1 MRTFV
6 IAGLA
11 AAAFAVAPVA
21 EAQVT
26 VNGSGSWSS
35 VSDATNDGTPFW
47 DNSSYD
53 GGSCN
58 IGFILLGTAS
68 GCGNA
73 YGNGSAVMGV
83 GASGLEHWAG
93 AMGTHAPFTFSSNQ
107 TLKIT
112 IHGGFAN
119 GSSSVGTFDGSGM
132 TTWMT
137 AKGDAPMV
145 FTVNSSDFLGFFI
158 SNGMLASGCGANTAC
173 SDADGAAL
181 QQHSLFRVGD
191 TYYIGME
198 DRNYGEGNDNDY
210 NDVILQVTAVPE
222 PISMALLGT
231 GLAGMGGMNALR
243 RRRRKQED

>member
-1 MRTFV
+1 MRKLV

-47 DNSSYD
+47 DNSSHD
-53 GGSCN
+53 GASCN

-73 YGNGSAVMGV
+73 YGDGSAVF
-83 GASGLEHWAG
+83 GAGSSGLEHWAG
-93 AMGTHAPFTFSSNQ
+93 AMGTTTPFTFSSNQ

-112 IHGGFAN
+112 IHGGFAADD
-119 GSSSVGTFDGSGM
+119 GSVGTFDGSGF
-132 TTWMT
+132 TTAMIG
-137 AKGDAPMV
+137 KNNAPMV
-145 FTVNSSDFLGFFI
+145 FTVSSSDFLGFFI
-158 SNGMLASGCGANTAC
+158 SNSTLANGCGSNTAC
-173 SDADGAAL
+173 SDADGAML

-198 DRNYGEGNDNDY
+198 DRNFGEGNDNDY
-210 NDVILQVTAVPE
+210 NDVIMQVTATPE

-231 GLAGMGGMNALR
+231 GLAGMGGANALR
-243 RRRRKQED
+243 RRRRKS